1 MFSKTVWRAFKLFS
15 SKDKNSVYFM
25 GKKILGADSKT
36 FEALS
41 SELSKDK
48 NDYYYNG
55 EKLNVDIKTLEYTL
69 EGNCIKGK
77 DRNKI
82 YKYNCDK

>member
-1 MFSKTVWRAFKLFS
+1 MFSKTVWRAFKLS
-15 SKDKNSVYFM
+15 S
-25 GKKILGADSKT
+25 
-36 FEALS
+36 
-41 SELSKDK
+41 SKDK
-48 NDYYYNG
+48 NDYSYNG
-55 EKLNVDIKTLEYTL
+55 EKLNVDEYTL

>member
-1 MFSKTVWRAFKLFS
+1 MITI
-15 SKDKNSVYFM
+15 NN
-25 GKKILGADSKT
+25 
-36 FEALS
+36 E
-41 SELSKDK
+41 
-48 NDYYYNG
+48 
-55 EKLNVDIKTLEYTL
+55 EKLNVGIKIFEYTL

>member
-1 MFSKTVWRAFKLFS
+1 MFSKTVWRAFKLS
-15 SKDKNSVYFM
+15 S
-25 GKKILGADSKT
+25 
-36 FEALS
+36 
-41 SELSKDK
+41 SKDK

-55 EKLNVDIKTLEYTL
+55 EKLNVDIKTFEHTL

>member
-1 MFSKTVWRAFKLFS
+1 MFDKTIWRAFKLS
-15 SKDKNSVYFM
+15 SP
-25 GKKILGADSKT
+25 
-36 FEALS
+36 
-41 SELSKDK
+41 KDK

-55 EKLNVDIKTLEYTL
+55 EKLNVDINTFKYTL

-77 DRNKI
+77 GRNKI

>member
-1 MFSKTVWRAFKLFS
+1 MS
-15 SKDKNSVYFM
+15 S
-25 GKKILGADSKT
+25 
-36 FEALS
+36 
-41 SELSKDK
+41 SKDK

-55 EKLNVDIKTLEYTL
+55 EKLNVDIKTFEYTL

-82 YKYNCDK
+82 YKFNCDK

>member
-48 NDYYYNG
+48 NNFYYNG
-55 EKLNVDIKTLEYTL
+55 KKLNVHIKTFEYTL
-69 EGNCIKGK
+69 EGSCVKGK

-82 YKYNCDK
+82 YEYSCDK

>member
-1 MFSKTVWRAFKLFS
+1 MFSKTVWRAFKLS
-15 SKDKNSVYFM
+15 S
-25 GKKILGADSKT
+25 
-36 FEALS
+36 
-41 SELSKDK
+41 SKDK

-55 EKLNVDIKTLEYTL
+55 EKLNVDEHTL